1 MKRLTPLLLA
11 LFLLLLGRLAARA
24 QSVGI
29 GTATPDASAALDV
42 AGTARGLLVPR
53 LTVAQRTGITAPA
66 TGLLVFQTDG
76 TASGG
81 PQTGFWYYAGTPA
94 AWTFLDPTGADNL
107 GNHAATQN
115 LALAGN
121 ALTGTGAS
129 IGAALG
135 LGVRADGGLNLGQ
148 NTTGNNVYLGFQA
161 GQVNTTGS
169 NNQFVGYQSGRANTS
184 GSRNQFS
191 GYQSG
196 FSNTSGGSNLF
207 SGPQSGYANT
217 TGIFNLFNGYQS
229 GYTNTTGSGNLFS
242 GYRSGYANTTGNNN
256 VFLGYVSGFANT
268 TGDENVFIGSFSGS
282 RNTTGRRNVFSGD
295 ESGLFNTTGSEN
307 VFNGYQSG
315 RANTEGSNNIFVG
328 TQTGAVNTTGDR
340 NVFVGP
346 FSAYHNTTGFANQFS
361 GYQSGF
367 SNTTGNSNLFSGF
380 SSGYYNTTGS
390 SNTALGSNAG
400 PALGSGA
407 LTNATALGNNAAVSQ
422 SNSLVLGGTGANA
435 VNVGI
440 GTAAPAARLHLY
452 GPGVTVL
459 RLQSSNGFS
468 PAGVDL
474 WSDPQGSA
482 TEWRPAFLRSTD
494 AGGFTG
500 GLAFFTNGS
509 GGANR
514 TGVVEGMRLVNGRLG
529 IGTATPGF
537 TLDVNGSI
545 RCVGAV
551 NTTSDQRL
559 KQGIR
564 PLAGALAGVLALRGV
579 RYTFRQAEFPGL
591 QLPAGEQLGLLAQ
604 ELEAVYPELV
614 HTGPDGFKAVNY
626 AQLAPVLIEALKEQQ
641 AQLEQLQARAD
652 ADHAALLSLQAQ
664 VARLAGPAAPAGA
677 QAQR

>member
-11 LFLLLLGRLAARA
+11 LFLLLLLGRLAARA

-53 LTVAQRTGITAPA
+53 LTVAQRTGIAAPA

-81 PQTGFWYYAGTPA
+81 PQTGFWYYAGSPA

-129 IGAALG
+129 IGAAVG

-148 NTTGNNVYLGFQA
+148 NSFANNLYLGYQA
-161 GQVNTTGS
+161 GQANVLGS
-169 NNQFVGYQSGRANTS
+169 QNQFVGYQSGRANTS
-184 GSRNQFS
+184 GSA
-191 GYQSG
+191 
-196 FSNTSGGSNLF
+196 NLF

-217 TGIFNLFNGYQS
+217 TGNF
-229 GYTNTTGSGNLFS
+229 
-242 GYRSGYANTTGNNN
+242 
-256 VFLGYVSGFANT
+256 
-268 TGDENVFIGSFSGS
+268 
-282 RNTTGRRNVFSGD
+282 
-295 ESGLFNTTGSEN
+295 
-307 VFNGYQSG
+307 
-315 RANTEGSNNIFVG
+315 
-328 TQTGAVNTTGDR
+328 
-340 NVFVGP
+340 
-346 FSAYHNTTGFANQFS
+346 NQFS
-361 GYQSGF
+361 GYQSGYANTTGGGNLF
-367 SNTTGNSNLFSGF
+367 SGPYSGQANTTGSFNLFVGYQSGQANTTGSRNLFGGYRAGFSTTTASENLFLGYESGASNTTGDNNQFSGYQAGF
-380 SSGYYNTTGS
+380 SNTIGSRNQFSGYASGYSNTAGDLNQFSGYRCGYFNTTGTDNVFS
-390 SNTALGSNAG
+390 GPFSGQANTTGRDNVFIGFISGFNNTTGNFNTALGYNSGPSN
-400 PALGSGA
+400 GSGA
-407 LTNATALGNNAAVSQ
+407 LTNATAIGFYARVSQ
-422 SNSLVLGGTGANA
+422 NNSLVLGGTDTNA

-500 GLAFFTNGS
+500 GLAFYTNGS

-564 PLAGALAGVLALRGV
+564 PLAAG
-579 RYTFRQAEFPGL
+579 
-591 QLPAGEQLGLLAQ
+591 
-604 ELEAVYPELV
+604 
-614 HTGPDGFKAVNY
+614 
-626 AQLAPVLIEALKEQQ
+626 
-641 AQLEQLQARAD
+641 QARGCTGSGNSVRNGRPSASTWGWKD
-652 ADHAALLSLQAQ
+652 CSRRRVPGYAT
-664 VARLAGPAAPAGA
+664 
-677 QAQR
+677 